1 MIKNFQNSTYSV
13 GIPLSHSV
21 KLILKMVKC
30 LWGRCK
36 IEMLD
41 YDHDNFL
48 EGYCLEKKKRYSKG
62 DKEFGFIVEQM
73 INMLRNKEKTLE
85 NEEDDII
92 RDLAKKAYINTE
104 SILRNFRRIKDATYM
119 YETSYPDSVA
129 NINDLLENI
138 EQSVKKI
145 EGLLDN
151 GIMMSK
157 ILYLAYI
164 ETGRSWDTRVIQKE
178 LHIGN
183 SHYHRLKNRAIAILA
198 VDIWG
203 IIINDM
209 DKFDA
214 LTMFF
219 EKIYREDRFDF
230 F

>member
-1 MIKNFQNSTYSV
+1 M
-13 GIPLSHSV
+13 
-21 KLILKMVKC
+21 
-30 LWGRCK
+30 
-36 IEMLD
+36 ED

-62 DKEFGFIVEQM
+62 DKEFGLIVEQM
-73 INMLRNKEKTLE
+73 INMLRDKEKTLE
-85 NEEDDII
+85 NEEDDIVSE
-92 RDLAKKAYINTE
+92 LAKKAYINTE

-119 YETSYPDSVA
+119 YESSYPDSVA

-145 EGLLDN
+145 ERFLDN

>member
-1 MIKNFQNSTYSV
+1 M
-13 GIPLSHSV
+13 
-21 KLILKMVKC
+21 
-30 LWGRCK
+30 
-36 IEMLD
+36 ED
-41 YDHDNFL
+41 YCDFL
-48 EGYCLEKKKRYSKG
+48 EEYCLEKKKRYSKG

-73 INMLRNKEKTLE
+73 INMLRDKEKALE

-119 YETSYPDSVA
+119 YETSYPNSVA
-129 NINDLLENI
+129 NINELLEHV

-145 EGLLDN
+145 ERFLDN

-198 VDIWG
+198 VEIWG
-203 IIINDM
+203 MIINDM

-219 EKIYREDRFDF
+219 EKINNDDF
-230 F
+230 FEFF

>member
-1 MIKNFQNSTYSV
+1 M
-13 GIPLSHSV
+13 
-21 KLILKMVKC
+21 
-30 LWGRCK
+30 
-36 IEMLD
+36 ED

-62 DKEFGFIVEQM
+62 DKDFGVIVEQM
-73 INMLRNKEKTLE
+73 INMLRDKEKALE

-92 RDLAKKAYINTE
+92 RELAKKAYINTE

-129 NINDLLENI
+129 NINELLEYV

-145 EGLLDN
+145 DRFLDN

-214 LTMFF
+214 LTLFF
-219 EKIYREDRFDF
+219 EKLYKNEL
-230 F
+230 

>member
-1 MIKNFQNSTYSV
+1 M
-13 GIPLSHSV
+13 
-21 KLILKMVKC
+21 
-30 LWGRCK
+30 
-36 IEMLD
+36 ED

-62 DKEFGFIVEQM
+62 DKEFGLIVEQM
-73 INMLRNKEKTLE
+73 INMLRDKEKALE

-92 RDLAKKAYINTE
+92 RELAKKAFINTE

-119 YETSYPDSVA
+119 YESSYPDSVA

-138 EQSVKKI
+138 EESVKKI
-145 EGLLDN
+145 ERFLDN

-157 ILYLAYI
+157 ILFLAYI

>member
-1 MIKNFQNSTYSV
+1 M
-13 GIPLSHSV
+13 
-21 KLILKMVKC
+21 
-30 LWGRCK
+30 
-36 IEMLD
+36 ED

-73 INMLRNKEKTLE
+73 INMLRDKEKALE

-92 RDLAKKAYINTE
+92 RELAKKAYINTE

-119 YETSYPDSVA
+119 YESSYPDSVA

-145 EGLLDN
+145 ERFLDN

-214 LTMFF
+214 LTIFF

>member
-1 MIKNFQNSTYSV
+1 M
-13 GIPLSHSV
+13 
-21 KLILKMVKC
+21 
-30 LWGRCK
+30 
-36 IEMLD
+36 ED
-41 YDHDNFL
+41 YDYDNFL

-62 DKEFGFIVEQM
+62 DKEFGLIVEQM
-73 INMLRNKEKTLE
+73 INMLRDKEKAFE
-85 NEEDDII
+85 NEDDDII
-92 RDLAKKAYINTE
+92 RELAKKAYINTE

-119 YETSYPDSVA
+119 YESSYPESVA

-145 EGLLDN
+145 ERFLDN

>member
-1 MIKNFQNSTYSV
+1 M
-13 GIPLSHSV
+13 
-21 KLILKMVKC
+21 
-30 LWGRCK
+30 
-36 IEMLD
+36 ED

-62 DKEFGFIVEQM
+62 DKEFGFVVEQM
-73 INMLRNKEKTLE
+73 INMLRDKEKALE

-129 NINDLLENI
+129 NINELLEYV

-145 EGLLDN
+145 DRFLDN

-164 ETGRSWDTRVIQKE
+164 EAVRSRDTRIIQKE

-203 IIINDM
+203 MIINDM

-219 EKIYREDRFDF
+219 EKINSKDGFEF

>member
-1 MIKNFQNSTYSV
+1 MLV
-13 GIPLSHSV
+13 
-21 KLILKMVKC
+21 
-30 LWGRCK
+30 GRCK
-36 IEMLD
+36 KIDMVD
-41 YDHDNFL
+41 YDDFL

-62 DKEFGFIVEQM
+62 EKEFGVIVEQM
-73 INMLRNKEKTLE
+73 INMLRDKEKALE
-85 NEEDDII
+85 NEEDDIV
-92 RDLAKKAYINTE
+92 RELAKKAYINTE
-104 SILRNFRRIKDATYM
+104 SILRNFRRIKCSMDL
-119 YETSYPDSVA
+119 YESSYPESAA
-129 NINDLLENI
+129 NLNNLLDGI
-138 EQSVKKI
+138 EQIVKKI
-145 EGLLDN
+145 EGFLDN
-151 GIMMSK
+151 GILMSK
-157 ILYLAYI
+157 ILHLAYI
-164 ETGRSWDTRVIQKE
+164 EVRRSWDTRVIQKE

>member
-1 MIKNFQNSTYSV
+1 
-13 GIPLSHSV
+13 
-21 KLILKMVKC
+21 
-30 LWGRCK
+30 
-36 IEMLD
+36 
-41 YDHDNFL
+41 
-48 EGYCLEKKKRYSKG
+48 
-62 DKEFGFIVEQM
+62 M
-73 INMLRNKEKTLE
+73 INMLRDKEKTLE
-85 NEEDDII
+85 NEEDDIV
-92 RDLAKKAYINTE
+92 RELAKKAYINTE

-119 YETSYPDSVA
+119 YESSYPDSVA
-129 NINDLLENI
+129 NINELLGHV

-145 EGLLDN
+145 ERFLDN

-164 ETGRSWDTRVIQKE
+164 EVGRSRDTRIIQKE

-203 IIINDM
+203 MIINNM

>member
-1 MIKNFQNSTYSV
+1 M
-13 GIPLSHSV
+13 
-21 KLILKMVKC
+21 
-30 LWGRCK
+30 
-36 IEMLD
+36 ED
-41 YDHDNFL
+41 YCDFL
-48 EGYCLEKKKRYSKG
+48 EEYCLEKKKRYRKG
-62 DKEFGFIVEQM
+62 DKEFGFVVEQM
-73 INMLRNKEKTLE
+73 INMLRDKEKALE

-129 NINDLLENI
+129 NINELLEYV

-145 EGLLDN
+145 DRFLDN

-164 ETGRSWDTRVIQKE
+164 EAGRSRDTRIIQKE

-198 VDIWG
+198 VDILG
-203 IIINDM
+203 MIINDM

-219 EKIYREDRFDF
+219 EKINNDDF
-230 F
+230 FEFF

>member
-1 MIKNFQNSTYSV
+1 M
-13 GIPLSHSV
+13 
-21 KLILKMVKC
+21 
-30 LWGRCK
+30 
-36 IEMLD
+36 ED

-73 INMLRNKEKTLE
+73 INMLRDKEKTLE
-85 NEEDDII
+85 NEEDDIVSE
-92 RDLAKKAYINTE
+92 LAKKAYINTE

-119 YETSYPDSVA
+119 YESSYPDSVA

-145 EGLLDN
+145 ERFLDN

>member
-1 MIKNFQNSTYSV
+1 M
-13 GIPLSHSV
+13 
-21 KLILKMVKC
+21 
-30 LWGRCK
+30 
-36 IEMLD
+36 ED

-62 DKEFGFIVEQM
+62 DKEFGLIVEQM
-73 INMLRNKEKTLE
+73 INMLRDKEKALE

-129 NINDLLENI
+129 NINELLEYV

-145 EGLLDN
+145 DRFLDN

-164 ETGRSWDTRVIQKE
+164 EAGRSRDTRIIQKE

-198 VDIWG
+198 VDILG
-203 IIINDM
+203 MIINDM

-219 EKIYREDRFDF
+219 DKINNDDSFEF

>member
-1 MIKNFQNSTYSV
+1 M
-13 GIPLSHSV
+13 
-21 KLILKMVKC
+21 
-30 LWGRCK
+30 
-36 IEMLD
+36 ED

-62 DKEFGFIVEQM
+62 DKEFGLIVEQM
-73 INMLRNKEKTLE
+73 INMLSDKEKALE

-129 NINDLLENI
+129 NINELLEYV

-145 EGLLDN
+145 DRFLDN

-178 LHIGN
+178 VHIGN

-203 IIINDM
+203 MIINDM

-219 EKIYREDRFDF
+219 EKINNDDSFEF

>member
-1 MIKNFQNSTYSV
+1 M
-13 GIPLSHSV
+13 
-21 KLILKMVKC
+21 
-30 LWGRCK
+30 
-36 IEMLD
+36 ED
-41 YDHDNFL
+41 YDYDNFL

-62 DKEFGFIVEQM
+62 DKELGLIVEQM
-73 INMLRNKEKTLE
+73 INMLRDKEKALE

-92 RDLAKKAYINTE
+92 RELVKKAYINTE

-119 YETSYPDSVA
+119 YESSYPDSVA

-145 EGLLDN
+145 ERFLDN

-164 ETGRSWDTRVIQKE
+164 ETGRCWDTRVIQKE

>member
-1 MIKNFQNSTYSV
+1 M
-13 GIPLSHSV
+13 
-21 KLILKMVKC
+21 
-30 LWGRCK
+30 
-36 IEMLD
+36 ED
-41 YDHDNFL
+41 YDYDNFL

-62 DKEFGFIVEQM
+62 EKEFGLIVEQM
-73 INMLRNKEKTLE
+73 INMLRDKEKTLE
-85 NEEDDII
+85 NEEDDIVSE
-92 RDLAKKAYINTE
+92 LAKKAYINTE
-104 SILRNFRRIKDATYM
+104 CILRNFRRIKDATYM

-129 NINDLLENI
+129 NINELLEYV

-145 EGLLDN
+145 DRFLDN

-203 IIINDM
+203 MIINDM

-219 EKIYREDRFDF
+219 EKINNDDF
-230 F
+230 FEFF

>member
-1 MIKNFQNSTYSV
+1 M
-13 GIPLSHSV
+13 
-21 KLILKMVKC
+21 
-30 LWGRCK
+30 
-36 IEMLD
+36 ED
-41 YDHDNFL
+41 YDYDNFL

-62 DKEFGFIVEQM
+62 DKEFGLIVEQM
-73 INMLRNKEKTLE
+73 INMLRDKEKTLE
-85 NEEDDII
+85 NEEDDIVSE
-92 RDLAKKAYINTE
+92 LAKKAYINTE

-129 NINDLLENI
+129 NINELLGHV

-145 EGLLDN
+145 ERFLDN

-164 ETGRSWDTRVIQKE
+164 EAGRSRDTRIIQKE

-203 IIINDM
+203 MIINDM

-219 EKIYREDRFDF
+219 EKINNDDSFEF

>member
-1 MIKNFQNSTYSV
+1 M
-13 GIPLSHSV
+13 
-21 KLILKMVKC
+21 
-30 LWGRCK
+30 
-36 IEMLD
+36 ED

-73 INMLRNKEKTLE
+73 INMLRDKEKTLE
-85 NEEDDII
+85 NEEDDIVSE
-92 RDLAKKAYINTE
+92 LAKKAYINTE

-119 YETSYPDSVA
+119 YESSYPDSVA
-129 NINDLLENI
+129 NINDLLKNI

-145 EGLLDN
+145 EKFLDN

-214 LTMFF
+214 LIMFF

>member
-1 MIKNFQNSTYSV
+1 M
-13 GIPLSHSV
+13 
-21 KLILKMVKC
+21 
-30 LWGRCK
+30 
-36 IEMLD
+36 ED
-41 YDHDNFL
+41 YDYDNFL

-62 DKEFGFIVEQM
+62 DKEFGLIVEQM
-73 INMLRNKEKTLE
+73 VNMLRDKEKTLE
-85 NEEDDII
+85 NEEDDIVSE
-92 RDLAKKAYINTE
+92 LAKKAYINTE

-119 YETSYPDSVA
+119 YESSYPDSVA

-145 EGLLDN
+145 ERFLDN

>member
-1 MIKNFQNSTYSV
+1 MW
-13 GIPLSHSV
+13 GGV
-21 KLILKMVKC
+21 KIDM
-30 LWGRCK
+30 
-36 IEMLD
+36 ED
-41 YDHDNFL
+41 YYHDNFL

-73 INMLRNKEKTLE
+73 INMLRDKEKALE

-92 RDLAKKAYINTE
+92 RELAKKAYINTE

-119 YETSYPDSVA
+119 YESSYPDSVA

-138 EQSVKKI
+138 EESVKKI
-145 EGLLDN
+145 DRFLDN

>member
-1 MIKNFQNSTYSV
+1 M
-13 GIPLSHSV
+13 
-21 KLILKMVKC
+21 
-30 LWGRCK
+30 
-36 IEMLD
+36 ED
-41 YDHDNFL
+41 YCDFL
-48 EGYCLEKKKRYSKG
+48 EEYCLEKKKRYSKG

-73 INMLRNKEKTLE
+73 INMLRDKEKALE

-119 YETSYPDSVA
+119 YESSYPDSVA
-129 NINDLLENI
+129 NINELLGHM

-145 EGLLDN
+145 ERFLDN

-164 ETGRSWDTRVIQKE
+164 EAGRSRDTRIIQKE

-203 IIINDM
+203 MIINDM

-219 EKIYREDRFDF
+219 EKINSKDGFEF

>member
-1 MIKNFQNSTYSV
+1 MA
-13 GIPLSHSV
+13 
-21 KLILKMVKC
+21 
-30 LWGRCK
+30 
-36 IEMLD
+36 D
-41 YDHDNFL
+41 YDDFL
-48 EGYCLEKKKRYSKG
+48 EGYCLDKKKRYSKG
-62 DKEFGFIVEQM
+62 DKQFGLIVEQM
-73 INMLRNKEKTLE
+73 INMLRDKEKTLE
-85 NEEDDII
+85 NEEDDIVSE
-92 RDLAKKAYINTE
+92 LAKKAYINTE

-119 YETSYPDSVA
+119 YESSYPDSVA

-145 EGLLDN
+145 ERFLDN

>member
-1 MIKNFQNSTYSV
+1 M
-13 GIPLSHSV
+13 
-21 KLILKMVKC
+21 
-30 LWGRCK
+30 
-36 IEMLD
+36 ED

-73 INMLRNKEKTLE
+73 INMLRDKEKTLE
-85 NEEDDII
+85 NEEDDIVSE
-92 RDLAKKAYINTE
+92 LAKKAYINTE

-119 YETSYPDSVA
+119 YESSYPDSVA

-145 EGLLDN
+145 EKFLDN

-164 ETGRSWDTRVIQKE
+164 ETERSWDTRVIQKE

-214 LTMFF
+214 LTIFF

>member
-1 MIKNFQNSTYSV
+1 M
-13 GIPLSHSV
+13 
-21 KLILKMVKC
+21 
-30 LWGRCK
+30 
-36 IEMLD
+36 EE

-48 EGYCLEKKKRYSKG
+48 EEYCLEKKKRYSKG

-73 INMLRNKEKTLE
+73 INMLRDKEKALE

-129 NINDLLENI
+129 NINELLEYV

-145 EGLLDN
+145 ERFLDN

-164 ETGRSWDTRVIQKE
+164 EVGRSRDTRIIQKE

-203 IIINDM
+203 MIINDM

-219 EKIYREDRFDF
+219 EKINNDDSFEF

>member
-1 MIKNFQNSTYSV
+1 
-13 GIPLSHSV
+13 
-21 KLILKMVKC
+21 
-30 LWGRCK
+30 
-36 IEMLD
+36 
-41 YDHDNFL
+41 
-48 EGYCLEKKKRYSKG
+48 
-62 DKEFGFIVEQM
+62 
-73 INMLRNKEKTLE
+73 
-85 NEEDDII
+85 
-92 RDLAKKAYINTE
+92 
-104 SILRNFRRIKDATYM
+104 M
-119 YETSYPDSVA
+119 YESSYPDSVA

-145 EGLLDN
+145 ERFLDN

>member
-1 MIKNFQNSTYSV
+1 M
-13 GIPLSHSV
+13 
-21 KLILKMVKC
+21 
-30 LWGRCK
+30 
-36 IEMLD
+36 ED

-73 INMLRNKEKTLE
+73 INMLRDKEKTLE
-85 NEEDDII
+85 NEEDDIVSE
-92 RDLAKKAYINTE
+92 LAKKAYINTE

-119 YETSYPDSVA
+119 YESSYPDSVA

-138 EQSVKKI
+138 EESVKKI
-145 EGLLDN
+145 ERFLDN

-164 ETGRSWDTRVIQKE
+164 KTGRSWDTRVIQKE

-214 LTMFF
+214 LIMFF

>member
-1 MIKNFQNSTYSV
+1 MI
-13 GIPLSHSV
+13 
-21 KLILKMVKC
+21 
-30 LWGRCK
+30 
-36 IEMLD
+36 D
-41 YDHDNFL
+41 YDYDNFL

-62 DKEFGFIVEQM
+62 DKEFGIIVEQM
-73 INMLRNKEKTLE
+73 INLLRDKERTLE
-85 NEEDDII
+85 NEEDDIVSE
-92 RDLAKKAYINTE
+92 LAKKAYINTE
-104 SILRNFRRIKDATYM
+104 SILRNLRRIKDATYM
-119 YETSYPDSVA
+119 YESSYPDSVA
-129 NINDLLENI
+129 NIIDLLENI
-138 EQSVKKI
+138 EESVKKI
-145 EGLLDN
+145 ERFLDN

-157 ILYLAYI
+157 ILFLAYI

-214 LTMFF
+214 LTMLF

>member
-1 MIKNFQNSTYSV
+1 M
-13 GIPLSHSV
+13 
-21 KLILKMVKC
+21 
-30 LWGRCK
+30 
-36 IEMLD
+36 ED

-62 DKEFGFIVEQM
+62 DKEFGLIVEQM
-73 INMLRNKEKTLE
+73 INMLRDKEKTLE
-85 NEEDDII
+85 NEEDDIVSE
-92 RDLAKKAYINTE
+92 LAKKAYINTE

-119 YETSYPDSVA
+119 YESSYPDSVA
-129 NINDLLENI
+129 NIIDLLENI
-138 EQSVKKI
+138 EESVKKI
-145 EGLLDN
+145 ERFLDN

-157 ILYLAYI
+157 ILFLAYI
-164 ETGRSWDTRVIQKE
+164 EPGRSWDTRVIQKE

>member
-1 MIKNFQNSTYSV
+1 M
-13 GIPLSHSV
+13 
-21 KLILKMVKC
+21 
-30 LWGRCK
+30 
-36 IEMLD
+36 ED

-62 DKEFGFIVEQM
+62 DIEFGLIVEQM
-73 INMLRNKEKTLE
+73 INMLRDKEKALK

-92 RDLAKKAYINTE
+92 RELAKKAYINTE

-138 EQSVKKI
+138 EECVKKI
-145 EGLLDN
+145 EKFLDN

>member
-1 MIKNFQNSTYSV
+1 M
-13 GIPLSHSV
+13 
-21 KLILKMVKC
+21 
-30 LWGRCK
+30 
-36 IEMLD
+36 ED
-41 YDHDNFL
+41 YDYDNFL

-62 DKEFGFIVEQM
+62 DKEFGFVVEQM
-73 INMLRNKEKTLE
+73 INMLRDKEKALE

-92 RDLAKKAYINTE
+92 RELAKKAYINTE

-119 YETSYPDSVA
+119 YESSYPDSVA

-138 EQSVKKI
+138 EESVKKI
-145 EGLLDN
+145 ERFLDN

-157 ILYLAYI
+157 ILFLAYI
-164 ETGRSWDTRVIQKE
+164 EMGRSWDTRVIQKE

>member
-1 MIKNFQNSTYSV
+1 M
-13 GIPLSHSV
+13 
-21 KLILKMVKC
+21 
-30 LWGRCK
+30 
-36 IEMLD
+36 ED
-41 YDHDNFL
+41 YCDFL
-48 EGYCLEKKKRYSKG
+48 EEYCLEKKKRYSKG

-73 INMLRNKEKTLE
+73 INMLRDKEKALE

-129 NINDLLENI
+129 NINELLEYV

-145 EGLLDN
+145 ERFLDN

-164 ETGRSWDTRVIQKE
+164 EAVRSRDTRIIQKE

-203 IIINDM
+203 MIINDM

-219 EKIYREDRFDF
+219 EKINSKDGFEF

>member
-1 MIKNFQNSTYSV
+1 M
-13 GIPLSHSV
+13 
-21 KLILKMVKC
+21 
-30 LWGRCK
+30 
-36 IEMLD
+36 ED
-41 YDHDNFL
+41 YDYDNFL

-73 INMLRNKEKTLE
+73 INMLRDKEKTLE
-85 NEEDDII
+85 NEEDDIVSE
-92 RDLAKKAYINTE
+92 LAKKAYINTE

-119 YETSYPDSVA
+119 YESSYPDSVA

-138 EQSVKKI
+138 EESVKKI
-145 EGLLDN
+145 ERFLDN

-157 ILYLAYI
+157 ILFLAYI

-203 IIINDM
+203 MIINDM

-219 EKIYREDRFDF
+219 EKINSKDGFEF